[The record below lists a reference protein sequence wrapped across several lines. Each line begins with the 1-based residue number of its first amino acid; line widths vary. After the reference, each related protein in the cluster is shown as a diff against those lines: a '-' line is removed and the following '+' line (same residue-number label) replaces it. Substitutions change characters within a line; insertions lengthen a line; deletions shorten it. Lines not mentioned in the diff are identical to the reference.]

1 MKSLIDVMAKSL
13 YDCIHNQV
21 KSVKF
26 MAINYRE
33 KNEDGSYK
41 RYEKTIPASENDV
54 ELYAAFPQLWGS
66 TALGFSG
73 GIGGSAMTE
82 AYTTIFRYDNSFYVY
97 FGGNFAYAVDK
108 PNETFYNDI
117 QDRNMKP
124 TGECKKY
131 E

>member
-1 MKSLIDVMAKSL
+1 MKSLIDVMVKSL

-21 KSVKF
+21 ESVTY
-26 MAINYRE
+26 MATDYTKKTAN
-33 KNEDGSYK
+33 GSYTL
-41 RYEKTIPASENDV
+41 YEKTIPASENDV

-73 GIGGSAMTE
+73 GIGGAAMTE
-82 AYTTIFRYDNSFYVY
+82 AYTTIFKYDNLFFVY
-97 FGGNFAYAVDK
+97 FGGDFAYAVDK